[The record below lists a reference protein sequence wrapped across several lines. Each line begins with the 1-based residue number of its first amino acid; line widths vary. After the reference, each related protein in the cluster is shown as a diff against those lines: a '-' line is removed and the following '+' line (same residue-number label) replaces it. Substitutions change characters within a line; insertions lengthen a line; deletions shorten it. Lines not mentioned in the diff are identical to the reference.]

1 MRKLFFVEMYVYE
14 PSCLLRQFLRNNSNM
29 SGDKNRISSTPR
41 CWSMLVFK
49 GVATCISHLCGR
61 ANCCFCFFV
70 VRGVFCF
77 IMFYHV
83 YHHYLPLD
91 LSLIL
96 WTTKKIVQKCIIQMN
111 STHAL
116 IYPVYNRS
124 FPIFFPIS
132 PHMFPRFSHIRPA
145 KTPKPQPPLAVT
157 CHFHL

>member
-124 FPIFFPIS
+124 FPKFIPYPLTCFHDFRTFVQQKLPS
-132 PHMFPRFSHIRPA
+132 PNP
-145 KTPKPQPPLAVT
+145 
-157 CHFHL
+157 HLQ